1 MVISIK
7 DEIQNVKQ
15 DIINWRHHLH
25 QFPETGYDL
34 HKTVAYICEQLDAM
48 HISYKTMCDDSAV
61 VGLINPGQDICLAL
75 RADIDALPIHEETGF
90 EYASKHP
97 GKMHACGHDFHTA
110 SLLGT
115 AKILKKYE
123 SELKGTVKLI
133 FQCNE
138 EECVGAKRMIA
149 EGVLENPKV
158 DSIIGMHVASIEPF
172 PSGAIAYSEGPAMAS
187 SDAFR
192 IKLIGKGAH
201 GSTPHL
207 GVDPISMACHVVQDL
222 HTIRAIEMDTLA
234 PGVISVATLRAGEG
248 AYNIIPE
255 TAEIV
260 GTVRTFNNN
269 MRSHL
274 KDRIETIVKAAAEA
288 HMGTYEYQYDYLC
301 SVLTPSKKETSYLVN
316 AAKNVL
322 DEKSII
328 KFPAPIMGSEDFAE
342 YLQYVPGTFYYL
354 NAPAKVDGICHPAH
368 SPKFALNEKYFHVA
382 AEVMVNYVLE
392 FFDNEAN

>member
-1 MVISIK
+1 MVINIK
-7 DEIQNVKQ
+7 DEVQNVKQ

-25 QFPETGYDL
+25 QFPETGYEL

-48 HISYKTMCDDSAV
+48 HISYKTMCDGSAV

-207 GVDPISMACHVVQDL
+207 GVDPISMACHVIQDL
-222 HTIRAIEMDTLA
+222 HTIRAMEMDTLA

-260 GTVRTFNNN
+260 GTVRTFNNS

-274 KDRIETIVKAAAEA
+274 KDRIETIVKSAAEA

-301 SVLTPSKKETSYLVN
+301 SVLTPNKKETSYLVN

-342 YLQYVPGTFYYL
+342 YLQYVPGTFFYL
-354 NAPAKVDGICHPAH
+354 NAPAKVNNICHPAH
-368 SPKFALNEKYFHVA
+368 SPKFALNEEYFHIG

-392 FFDNEAN
+392 FFGNEVN